1 MSETTG
7 RLERI
12 IDVEAVNAYADATG
26 DRNPIHLDDAAARA
40 AGLDGAIAHGML
52 GVAVAIE
59 LVRQTAGTAID
70 LRDVRFLH
78 PVPVGSRIV
87 VETDAT
93 AEGWTFAVHTDDGIA
108 ARGLL
113 TPSATTSGV

>member
-1 MSETTG
+1 VSGSEG

-12 IDVEAVNAYADATG
+12 IDAEAVNAYADATG

-59 LVRQTAGTAID
+59 LVRQSVSTAID
-70 LRDVRFLH
+70 LRDVRFLL

-87 VETDAT
+87 VATEAT
-93 AEGWTFAVHTDDGIA
+93 AEGWTFAVHTADGIA

-113 TPSATTSGV
+113 TPSATIRGA